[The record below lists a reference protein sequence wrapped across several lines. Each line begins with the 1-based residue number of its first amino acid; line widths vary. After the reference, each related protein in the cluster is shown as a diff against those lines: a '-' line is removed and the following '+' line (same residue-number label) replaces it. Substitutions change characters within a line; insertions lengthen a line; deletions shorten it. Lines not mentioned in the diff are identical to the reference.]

1 MRAMRARGA
10 AHEGCRGATRAWC
23 RDWFRYGTITLQH
36 HCYYYYDYY
45 DYYDYV

>member
-1 MRAMRARGA
+1 VRAVRRTKAVEERR
-10 AHEGCRGATRAWC
+10 ERGATR